1 MRGCIKNV
9 IMAFDAPSK
18 NGMMMIFAYYL
29 TN

>member
-1 MRGCIKNV
+1 MRGRIKNV
-9 IMAFDAPSK
+9 IMAFDTPSK

>member
-9 IMAFDAPSK
+9 IMAFDTPSK
-18 NGMMMIFAYYL
+18 NGMMIFAYYL